1 MSTKRIAL
9 LSVLMALGIVLN
21 GLENV
26 ILPWTILPIP
36 GAKIGLANTV
46 FLVLLLLVDFKT
58 TLTLSIL
65 RIIIVSA
72 LTGTIGTPVFPLS
85 LGGAVLSLSLMKLSR
100 LALGE
105 KLSLIGLSII
115 GAIGHNLGQLGV
127 LMVLPGLFPGISA
140 LYLLL
145 PGLLLM
151 AIPAGMI
158 TGWVVK
164 IIYPT
169 IAREWRNL

>member
-1 MSTKRIAL
+1 MSTKRVAL

-21 GLENV
+21 GMENV
-26 ILPWTILPIP
+26 LLPWSILSVP
-36 GAKIGLANTV
+36 GAKIGLANIV
-46 FLVLLLLVDFKT
+46 SLLILLLVDLKT
-58 TLTLSIL
+58 ALNLSIL
-65 RIIIVSA
+65 RIIIVSVF
-72 LTGTIGTPVFPLS
+72 TGTIGTPVFPLS

-100 LALGE
+100 SALGE
-105 KLSLIGLSII
+105 NLSLIGMSII
-115 GAIGHNLGQLGV
+115 GAIGHNLGQLAV
-127 LMVLPGLFPGISA
+127 LMVLPGLFPGFSA

-169 IAREWRNL
+169 IAREWRN